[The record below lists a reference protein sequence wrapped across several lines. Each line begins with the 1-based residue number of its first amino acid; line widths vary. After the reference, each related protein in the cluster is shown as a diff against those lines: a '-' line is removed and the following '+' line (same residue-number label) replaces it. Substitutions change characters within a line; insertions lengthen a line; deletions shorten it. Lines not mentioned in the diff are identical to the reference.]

1 MKARL
6 KYPIF
11 SFAPKGNMI
20 YVFRKEELYTTT
32 NTELLKKRKNYIVV
46 DATGTKYVEK
56 GAHKVKWQGIFG
68 YCIRMQGRVISI
80 EYEYGDNPE
89 PFPLRKLQEL
99 VAERYPKTL
108 WFKEECWNSADE
120 FRQAIFACKTF
131 EEVADILMPERK
143 TSVWQ
148 RIEEYFLRAGF
159 LMLAAMFLYH
169 VVWRLIQK
177 FWLWATG

>member
-56 GAHKVKWQGIFG
+56 GAHKVKVAKG
-68 YCIRMQGRVISI
+68 YS
-80 EYEYGDNPE
+80 
-89 PFPLRKLQEL
+89 
-99 VAERYPKTL
+99 
-108 WFKEECWNSADE
+108 
-120 FRQAIFACKTF
+120 
-131 EEVADILMPERK
+131 DIVSGCRD
-143 TSVWQ
+143 V
-148 RIEEYFLRAGF
+148 YF
-159 LMLAAMFLYH
+159 H
-169 VVWRLIQK
+169 
-177 FWLWATG
+177 

>member
-11 SFAPKGNMI
+11 QFSPKGNMV
-20 YVFRKEELYTTT
+20 YTFWKESNITTIRQL
-32 NTELLKKRKNYIVV
+32 EKEKGWKGDIIV
-46 DATGTKYVEK
+46 DATGTKFVIRRSYMTRWK
-56 GAHKVKWQGIFG
+56 GIRGFTFG
-68 YCIRMQGRVISI
+68 HTGMIYYER
-80 EYEYGDNPE
+80 EYEDNPE
-89 PFPLRKLQEL
+89 PFPLQKLQEL
-99 VAERYPKTL
+99 IAERYPKTR

>member
-1 MKARL
+1 
-6 KYPIF
+6 
-11 SFAPKGNMI
+11 MI

-32 NTELLKKRKNYIVV
+32 NTKLLKKRKNYIVV

-56 GAHKVKWQGIFG
+56 GAHKVKWQGMLG

-99 VAERYPKTL
+99 VAERYPKTR

-120 FRQAIFACKTF
+120 FRQVIFACKTF

-177 FWLWATG
+177 VWLWATG

>member
-80 EYEYGDNPE
+80 EYEYGGQPRTVPTTKTARTGSRTIPPRHGGSRKNAGTAQTSSGKRFSPAR
-89 PFPLRKLQEL
+89 PLRK
-99 VAERYPKTL
+99 
-108 WFKEECWNSADE
+108 
-120 FRQAIFACKTF
+120 
-131 EEVADILMPERK
+131 
-143 TSVWQ
+143 
-148 RIEEYFLRAGF
+148 
-159 LMLAAMFLYH
+159 
-169 VVWRLIQK
+169 WR
-177 FWLWATG
+177 TY

>member
-99 VAERYPKTL
+99 VAERSHTGRSGGL
-108 WFKEECWNSADE
+108 LRRENAGMSSENE
-120 FRQAIFACKTF
+120 VRIFMA
-131 EEVADILMPERK
+131 
-143 TSVWQ
+143 
-148 RIEEYFLRAGF
+148 EYLRFPG
-159 LMLAAMFLYH
+159 
-169 VVWRLIQK
+169 
-177 FWLWATG
+177 